1 METSVPLNRPNLDH
15 DPRNLLDGVNGPCK
29 MEWRD
34 FERFK
39 EGFSVVKKFIENKY
53 EGVILSINEEPQ
65 ENHLGLLY
73 TASSPYDYV
82 GVFWKLK
89 LESKTRDAFEIDH
102 ILRDVSRMF
111 KIIGIDLENSFEL
124 GISGYTITLNP
135 TTEGEKMIST
145 LSRYGITSHVLKKYN
160 RKYLEKV
167 SQKPQTLV
175 EHVQPPRTNWLSS
188 TLSQLKSLVG
198 A

>member
-89 LESKTRDAFEIDH
+89 LESKTKDAFEIDH

-175 EHVQPPRTNWLSS
+175 EYVQPPRTNWLSS
-188 TLSQLKSLVG
+188 TLSHLKSLVG

>member
-39 EGFSVVKKFIENKY
+39 EGFLVVKKFIENKY
-53 EGVILSINEEPQ
+53 KGVILSINDEPQ

-89 LESKTRDAFEIDH
+89 LESKTKDAFEIDH

-124 GISGYTITLNP
+124 GISGYTVTLDPIT
-135 TTEGEKMIST
+135 ESDKMLST
-145 LSRYGITSHVLKKYN
+145 VSRYGITSHVLKKYN

-167 SQKPQTLV
+167 SQKPQTLI
-175 EHVQPPRTNWLSS
+175 EYVQPPRTNWLTS
-188 TLSQLKSLVG
+188 TLSHLKSLVG